1 MSKTNDTSKL
11 DRAASPRITR
21 RRATR
26 SERRRNNGGYPRDIY
41 FSVRCDAL
49 EKIMSKSPTPT
60 PDLVRELRND
70 ELEKVS
76 GGYVYN
82 STYVMGIVAAQT
94 KTACTQMANAD
105 YC

>member
-1 MSKTNDTSKL
+1 
-11 DRAASPRITR
+11 
-21 RRATR
+21 
-26 SERRRNNGGYPRDIY
+26 
-41 FSVRCDAL
+41 
-49 EKIMSKSPTPT
+49 MSKSPTPT
-60 PDLVRELRND
+60 PELVRELRND

-76 GGYVYN
+76 GGYVYD